1 MKKEIDCY
9 VWPSVIDGYLSHDR
23 DSIGCFMEGN
33 DRMLK
38 AKLIIDTPERK
49 INISESEFDEAWKWP
64 FEFNN
69 ENERLKRILKN
80 KLFGEDK

>member
-38 AKLIIDTPERK
+38 AKLIIDLPEKK
-49 INISESEFDEAWKWP
+49 IEITNG
-64 FEFNN
+64 
-69 ENERLKRILKN
+69 EN
-80 KLFGEDK
+80 GEMG